1 MSKKKNDSI
10 DDKEIIDLMKES
22 VESINKIDEEILK
35 RELKEIEK

>member
-1 MSKKKNDSI
+1 MSPEKNDTN

-35 RELKEIEK
+35 RELKEFEK